1 MDVVLFFINNEER
14 GEQGEKEELVIDG
27 VEDEGRKC

>member
-1 MDVVLFFINNEER
+1 MDVFLFFISNEER
-14 GEQGEKEELVIDG
+14 GEQGEKEELGIDE